1 MYKYLFYFGMC
12 LLFAC
17 KNTGGEMDIYRDCG
31 LQGDA
36 RSEKV
41 KILDELK
48 NRYTFPDSND
58 FDRSI
63 TIQTILAPGEDRN
76 RFNDHKAV
84 DITGYV
90 YDVKVGGVETCNCH
104 ERNPQYRDTH
114 IELVVPQN
122 DISEG
127 EFLYGDK
134 AKYEEKKCVIVEVT
148 PRMREIMAKKG
159 IDWSTD
165 NLRNTIKGHVVRV
178 KGWLLFDEEHITQ
191 AENTDPDNPKDWR
204 ATCWEI
210 HPVTSIEVLDIRS

>member
-1 MYKYLFYFGMC
+1 MYRYLFYIGVC
-12 LLFAC
+12 LLFGC
-17 KNTGGEMDIYRDCG
+17 KNTGGEMDTYRDCG

-41 KILDELK
+41 KMLDELK
-48 NRYTFPDSND
+48 NRYTFPDSTD
-58 FDRSI
+58 FDRSV

-114 IELVVPQN
+114 IELVLSASS
-122 DISEG
+122 D
-127 EFLYGDK
+127 D
-134 AKYEEKKCVIVEVT
+134 EKRCVIVEVT

-159 IDWSTD
+159 LDWSTD

-178 KGWLLFDEEHITQ
+178 KGWLLFDEEHVTQ